1 MRKCWILLLVALL
14 LSGCATSETFETV
27 ADELLQPVVGS
38 QREIV
43 LTVPGSAAA
52 EVMESEDGGK
62 LYFCDGY
69 TLAVQ
74 TLEAGD
80 LNKTLR
86 SLCGYSREELTV
98 LETKSGSHSRYDWVF
113 TCAGEG
119 GTQVGRGAI
128 LDDGSYHYCVTVMAQ
143 EALSGSLE
151 GDWNAV
157 FASLSLKA

>member
-1 MRKCWILLLVALL
+1 MRKCCILLLSMLL
-14 LSGCATSETFETV
+14 LCGCSAEQTFERV
-27 ADELLQPVVGS
+27 YDDLLLPVMAPMAELQLQLPVNAAQPVLANDTG
-38 QREIV
+38 E
-43 LTVPGSAAA
+43 
-52 EVMESEDGGK
+52 K

>member
-1 MRKCWILLLVALL
+1 MKKCCIILLSMLL
-14 LSGCATSETFETV
+14 LCGCSAEETFERV
-27 ADELLQPVVGS
+27 YDELLLPVMAPMAELQLQLPDNAAQPVLANDTG
-38 QREIV
+38 E
-43 LTVPGSAAA
+43 
-52 EVMESEDGGK
+52 K

-74 TLEAGD
+74 TVEAGD
-80 LNKTLR
+80 LDRSLR
-86 SLCGYSREELTV
+86 SLCGCGREDLTV
-98 LETKSGSHSRYDWVF
+98 LETRAGTHSRYDWAF

-128 LDDGSYHYCVTVMAQ
+128 LDDGNYHYCVTVMAQ

-151 GDWNAV
+151 ASWNAV